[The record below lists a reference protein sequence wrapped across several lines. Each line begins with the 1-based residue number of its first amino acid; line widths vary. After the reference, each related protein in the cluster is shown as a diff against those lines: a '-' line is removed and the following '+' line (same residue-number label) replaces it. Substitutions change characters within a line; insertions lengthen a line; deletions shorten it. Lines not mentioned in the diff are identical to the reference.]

1 MKETTDKDYEEVTI
15 RIKRQGKGKTV
26 SRKVVNE
33 IPTRTFI
40 IPQLDNILV
49 ALNEAPC
56 EIRLATGDGKE
67 AIRLYRVLTHKLD
80 EQFIAAQ
87 TMGDFRHGISDNRS
101 VRFTHRNKT
110 MTRKEV
116 ERVNLDQK
124 AKRANVTPDTLVT
137 CPACG
142 TEFRVGKSLS

>member
-1 MKETTDKDYEEVTI
+1 MKKTTDKGYEEVTI
-15 RIKRQGKGKTV
+15 RIKRHGDGHAI

-33 IPTRTFI
+33 VPTRTFI
-40 IPQLDNILV
+40 IPQLDIVLD

-56 EIRLATGDGKE
+56 EIRLATSDGKE
-67 AIRLYRVLTHKLD
+67 AIRLYRVLTTKLD

-87 TMGDFRHGISDNRS
+87 TMGDFRHGINDNRKL
-101 VRFTHRNKT
+101 RFTHRNKT
-110 MTRKEV
+110 VTKKEV
-116 ERVNLDQK
+116 ERFNLDQK
-124 AKRANVTPDTLVT
+124 AKRVNVSPDTLVT

>member
-1 MKETTDKDYEEVTI
+1 MKKTTDKDYEEVTI

-26 SRKVVNE
+26 RRKVVNE

-40 IPQLDNILV
+40 LPQLDDVLE

-67 AIRLYRVLTHKLD
+67 AIRLYRVLTAKLD

-87 TMGDFRHGISDNRS
+87 TMGDFRHGINDNRKL
-101 VRFTHRNKT
+101 RFTHGKKT
-110 MTRKEV
+110 VAKKDV

-124 AKRANVTPDTLVT
+124 AKRTNVTPDTLVT

>member
-1 MKETTDKDYEEVTI
+1 MKKTADKDYEEVTI
-15 RIKRQGKGKTV
+15 RVKRHGNGHAI

-40 IPQLDNILV
+40 VPQLDNVLD

-56 EIRLATGDGKE
+56 EIRLATGDGQE
-67 AIRLYRVLTHKLD
+67 AIRLYRVLTTKLD

-87 TMGDFRHGISDNRS
+87 TMGDFRHGITDHRKL
-101 VRFTHRNKT
+101 RFTHGKKA
-110 MTRKEV
+110 MTKKDV
-116 ERVNLDQK
+116 ERFNLDQK
-124 AKRANVTPDTLVT
+124 AKRTNVTPDMLVT